1 MNKPTLADYGITEG
15 DVAKAQSA
23 KKWLIVS
30 ALGLMVLGF
39 VFLTKYEKTP
49 YIWLLL
55 LIAIPPYGPIVCY
68 YVLKYVWCL
77 AWPVYRLVQAFKHAT
92 DKYEKWWI
100 RTQVSFWDSLT
111 GRQFEREVANL
122 LSRSGYS
129 AQLTPASD
137 DKGVD
142 IILGNGTIV
151 QCKAHKK
158 RIGPAVAREV
168 YGTLRD
174 HKPRTAILVSKSGFT
189 RGVIEFARGK
199 PIHLW
204 DVKALIEMQKN
215 RLKAEKGGY
224 GQACISE

>member
-1 MNKPTLADYGITEG
+1 MKKPALADYGIT
-15 DVAKAQSA
+15 DADIAKAQGA
-23 KKWLIVS
+23 KKWLVIT
-30 ALGLMVLGF
+30 ALGLMLLGLVL
-39 VFLTKYEKTP
+39 LAKYKDTP

-55 LIAIPPYGPIVCY
+55 ITIPPYGPFVIY
-68 YVLKYVWCL
+68 YVLKYLLRV
-77 AWPVYRLVQAFKHAT
+77 AWPVYASVQAFKHAT

-151 QCKAHKK
+151 QCKAHTKP
-158 RIGPAVAREV
+158 IGPAVAREL
-168 YGTLRD
+168 YGTLRA
-174 HKPRTAILVSKSGFT
+174 HKARTAILVSKSGFT

-204 DVKALIEMQKN
+204 DVQALIEMQKK
-215 RLKAEKGGY
+215 LEE
-224 GQACISE
+224 S

>member
-1 MNKPTLADYGITEG
+1 MKKPTLVDYRITED
-15 DVAKAQSA
+15 DVSRAQPV

-30 ALGLMVLGF
+30 ALGLMVLGLGL
-39 VFLTKYEKTP
+39 LTKYEETP
-49 YIWLLL
+49 YIWLFL
-55 LIAIPPYGPIVCY
+55 LIAIPPYGAIISY
-68 YVLKYVWCL
+68 YVLKYLLCL
-77 AWPVYRLVQAFKHAT
+77 VWPVYRSVQTFKHAT

-122 LSRSGYS
+122 LSRLGYS

-142 IILGNGTIV
+142 ILLGNGTIV

-158 RIGPAVAREV
+158 PIGPAVAREV
-168 YGTLRD
+168 YGTLRA
-174 HKPRTAILVSKSGFT
+174 HKARTAILVSKSGFT

-204 DVKALIEMQKN
+204 DVGALIEMQ
-215 RLKAEKGGY
+215 
-224 GQACISE
+224 

>member
-1 MNKPTLADYGITEG
+1 MKKPTVADYGITDD
-15 DVAKAQSA
+15 DVAKAQFA
-23 KKWLIVS
+23 KKWLIVT
-30 ALGLMVLGF
+30 AIGLMILGF
-39 VFLTKYEKTP
+39 VLLTKYEKTP
-49 YIWLLL
+49 YIWPLL
-55 LIAIPPYGPIVCY
+55 LIAIPPYGPIVSY
-68 YVLKYVWCL
+68 YVLKYLLCA
-77 AWPVYRLVQAFKHAT
+77 AWPVYRSVQAFKHAT

-158 RIGPAVAREV
+158 PVGPAVAREL
-168 YGTLRD
+168 YGTLRA
-174 HKPRTAILVSKSGFT
+174 HEARTAILVSKSGFT
-189 RGVIEFARGK
+189 RGVIAFAKGR

-204 DVKALIEMQKN
+204 DLRALIEMQRK
-215 RLKAEKGGY
+215 LD
-224 GQACISE
+224 QS